1 MAKRCY
7 SIHMNPNEISTVD
20 QVKNKITKVMEENG
34 YIYLADKMIFEKH
47 FFIEKIRFSIC
58 CVFDIYGFFSR
69 KLTIR
74 IDVRLDRFKEILS
87 IIADED
93 NIEMLPSEIER
104 NVVYFWILSHNQF
117 YNSRFPIDY
126 KKHPPY
132 SLPLNITSF
141 NTGRTSPEVC
151 EIEKDLTELSYKEAY
166 KHFFILASRFGYFV
180 YEE

>member
-1 MAKRCY
+1 
-7 SIHMNPNEISTVD
+7 MNPNEISTVD

-34 YIYLADKMIFEKH
+34 YIYLADKMIFEKY
-47 FFIEKIRFSIC
+47 FLIEKIRFSVC
-58 CVFDIYGFFSR
+58 CAFDIYGFFSR
-69 KLTIR
+69 KLTIE
-74 IDVRLDRFKEILS
+74 INVRLDRFKEILS

-117 YNSRFPIDY
+117 YNSRFPINY
-126 KKHPPY
+126 INQPPH

-141 NTGRTSPEVC
+141 NIERTNLETC
-151 EIEKDLTELSYKEAY
+151 EIGKDLTELSYKEAY
-166 KHFFILASRFGYFV
+166 KHFFILTSRFGYFV